1 MVVSGDVVYIGVQH
15 LVMNLLLMANFFY
28 GNDFVKGEG
37 GGGLEGGRAIHT
49 TKLVSHPPKT
59 SNGDMERL
67 RAQGG
72 S

>member
-37 GGGLEGGRAIHT
+37 GGVGGRESYPYDQIS
-49 TKLVSHPPKT
+49 VT
-59 SNGDMERL
+59 SSKDI
-67 RAQGG
+67 QW
-72 S
+72 

>member
-37 GGGLEGGRAIHT
+37 GGGWREGELSIR
-49 TKLVSHPPKT
+49 P
-59 SNGDMERL
+59 N
-67 RAQGG
+67 
-72 S
+72 

>member
-37 GGGLEGGRAIHT
+37 GGWREGELSIR
-49 TKLVSHPPKT
+49 P
-59 SNGDMERL
+59 N
-67 RAQGG
+67 
-72 S
+72 